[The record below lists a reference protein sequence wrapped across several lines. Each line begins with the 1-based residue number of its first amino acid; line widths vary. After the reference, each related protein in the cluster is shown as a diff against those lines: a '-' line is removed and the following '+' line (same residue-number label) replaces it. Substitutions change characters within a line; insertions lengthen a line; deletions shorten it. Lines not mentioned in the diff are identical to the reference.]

1 MLPMPSA
8 NVSANY
14 AEDIVDSSTNPGPA
28 VCLTASS
35 GRFRGMFVF
44 TRILIVLVLL
54 AGTSMLHAQ
63 ASPTATRRGD
73 LQIGVGYTNANT
85 DYLPYRVGGG
95 TAYFT
100 YDFKPHFGVEGDFR
114 FINDSPTKYYEKS
127 YEIGGRYYRTYKNKW
142 VPYGRVMYGRGVFNF
157 ATNGVTTANLAY
169 NLAAVGAGLDYKVL
183 PYLNVRGDFHYQRW
197 FGFPQNGLTPSML
210 TIGVAYHFR

>member
-1 MLPMPSA
+1 
-8 NVSANY
+8 
-14 AEDIVDSSTNPGPA
+14 
-28 VCLTASS
+28 
-35 GRFRGMFVF
+35 MFK
-44 TRILIVLVLL
+44 RILVFIVLLG
-54 AGTSMLHAQ
+54 GTSMLHAQ
-63 ASPTATRRGD
+63 ASPTASRRGD

-85 DYLPYRVGGG
+85 DYVPNRVNGG

-100 YDFKPHFGVEGDFR
+100 YDFKPHFGIEGDFR
-114 FINDSPTKYYEKS
+114 FIKDSPTNYYEKS
-127 YEIGGRYYRTYKNKW
+127 YEIGGRYYRTYKEKW

-157 ATNGVTTANLAY
+157 TSQGVTTANLAY

-197 FGFPQNGLTPSML
+197 FGFPQNGLTPSMF